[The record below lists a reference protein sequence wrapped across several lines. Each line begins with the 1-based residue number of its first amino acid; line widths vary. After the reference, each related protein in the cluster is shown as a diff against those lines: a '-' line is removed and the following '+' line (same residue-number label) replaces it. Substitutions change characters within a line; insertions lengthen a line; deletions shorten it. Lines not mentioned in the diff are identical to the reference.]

1 MERARWLTGS
11 GAYPYPGL
19 GGHGSRI
26 EEVPAAGGT
35 AAREEGESKGKQHGE
50 GGDEDTGAGEAVAE
64 MDVGAAG
71 AGPVP
76 QEEDLASVQGVGRGA
91 PRHAPHAGG
100 GPVTRA
106 RRLCQPWAPRE
117 ARR

>member
-1 MERARWLTGS
+1 MFACSRS
-11 GAYPYPGL
+11 L
-19 GGHGSRI
+19 GGHGSRSD
-26 EEVPAAGGT
+26 EVPAAGGT
-35 AAREEGESKGKQHGE
+35 AAREEGESTGKQHGE
-50 GGDEDTGAGEAVAE
+50 GGGEDTGAGEAVAK

-76 QEEDLASVQGVGRGA
+76 QEEDLASVQGVGRSA